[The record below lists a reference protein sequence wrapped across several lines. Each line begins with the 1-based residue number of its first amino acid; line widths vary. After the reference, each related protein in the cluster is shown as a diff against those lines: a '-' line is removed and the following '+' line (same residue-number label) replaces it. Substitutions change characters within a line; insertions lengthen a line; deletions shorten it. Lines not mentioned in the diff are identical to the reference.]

1 MFLERCHRAER
12 ARLIF
17 LSERTKRTHGANARS
32 ERKKGALPKFR
43 SNSALQRRVCFRHS
57 TRDSPLLLYGWVL
70 VGTAAALKRKA
81 PTKDDTFSSLRKH
94 LTSVIQSP
102 SNTKQ
107 SIYTIQALYVKELLL
122 QRKENSIV
130 SRNLLIWTVNL
141 DINAWNGCR

>member
-17 LSERTKRTHGANARS
+17 LSERTKRTHEANG
-32 ERKKGALPKFR
+32 KKVLSQSLEATAHYK
-43 SNSALQRRVCFRHS
+43 A

-107 SIYTIQALYVKELLL
+107 SIYTIQALHVKELLF

-141 DINAWNGCR
+141 DIKAWNGCR